1 MRGRA
6 RKIALR
12 DLGRVAHTM
21 KLEAQGTGDAN
32 LEARIEAYVR
42 DVLKDRDLWNEP

>member
-1 MRGRA
+1 
-6 RKIALR
+6 
-12 DLGRVAHTM
+12 M

-32 LEARIEAYVR
+32 LETRIEAYVR